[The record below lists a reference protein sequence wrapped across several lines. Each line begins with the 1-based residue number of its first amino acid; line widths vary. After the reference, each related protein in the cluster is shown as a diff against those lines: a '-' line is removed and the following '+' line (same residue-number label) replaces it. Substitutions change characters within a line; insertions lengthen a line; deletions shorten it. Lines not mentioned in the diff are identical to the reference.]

1 MHSIGM
7 NMVTLRDG
15 REAGLLL
22 ENLDRIASAGF
33 QGVGIWTKTIEDWLG
48 QGNTLSQLSD
58 AVGSRGLNV
67 DELCF
72 VNALD
77 DSGEAADRTR
87 EFEWAAQ
94 LGCGNVIA
102 IYGNPDTPLEKVR
115 ADWAAFVERIE
126 GIGVSPAFEFI
137 GMWPQYNSPLSAW
150 EVIKAGPE
158 LGKMVFD
165 TFHFWRGGG
174 DLTQIAMIP
183 GDRVGLVHLNDA
195 KDVPRNQATDKD
207 RTYPG
212 QGVIPL
218 REILNGLRQR
228 GFSGPLS
235 VEIFGAVQE
244 QDPGEVCTRAYEAT
258 ERLLE
263 GL

>member
-1 MHSIGM
+1 MGEWLGVPEPQPAVIFSDDFDDGDISDWTVSAPGDGVFEVSTAEYVSAPYGLHMRSIG
-7 NMVTLRDG
+7 TR
-15 REAGLLL
+15 
-22 ENLDRIASAGF
+22 
-33 QGVGIWTKTIEDWLG
+33 K
-48 QGNTLSQLSD
+48 
-58 AVGSRGLNV
+58 AV
-67 DELCF
+67 
-72 VNALD
+72 
-77 DSGEAADRTR
+77 
-87 EFEWAAQ
+87 
-94 LGCGNVIA
+94 
-102 IYGNPDTPLEKVR
+102 
-115 ADWAAFVERIE
+115 
-126 GIGVSPAFEFI
+126 GVSPAFEFI

-165 TFHFWRGGG
+165 TFHVRRGGG

-207 RTYPG
+207 RTYAG